1 MEKREINPILLS
13 FAPVVK
19 GIAKTFGKDCE
30 VLLHDTS
37 NLESSVIMCAYNL

>member
-1 MEKREINPILLS
+1 MGKRKDNPILLK

-30 VLLHDTS
+30 VLLHDDS
-37 NLESSVIMCAYNL
+37 NLENSINI